1 MKRTRPLFLFFLT
14 ITSLPLYGMDTR
26 EAQHTKNVK
35 VDIADLSYFDEANYT
50 HIQKYLP
57 SIVIPKLKSY
67 NPNKY
72 IAQCRLI
79 SNIGTNTYT
88 LYMKDRHI
96 YAYYTR
102 PIIGSYIYILKN
114 MAFHSV
120 TQSELEAFTDA
131 LNPFNGITYTQ
142 LIAANKEIQKLH
154 DAPLLKNQY
163 LTISC
168 DRGLSTYTVSANCM
182 SVTLDEKKT
191 RISRQPRISP
201 DKSVLELL
209 LTSWSGDSRDI
220 IIKTVTHQSRC
231 AIL

>member
-1 MKRTRPLFLFFLT
+1 
-14 ITSLPLYGMDTR
+14 MDTR

-50 HIQKYLP
+50 HVQKYLP
-57 SIVIPKLKSY
+57 SIIIPKLESY

-102 PIIGSYIYILKN
+102 PMIGSYLYILKN

-142 LIAANKEIQKLH
+142 LIAANKEIQKL
-154 DAPLLKNQY
+154 DDVALLETQY

-168 DRGLSTYTVSANCM
+168 NRGLNTYTVSA
-182 SVTLDEKKT
+182 KGT
-191 RISRQPRISP
+191 RISRQLHISP

>member
-1 MKRTRPLFLFFLT
+1 
-14 ITSLPLYGMDTR
+14 MDTR

-50 HIQKYLP
+50 HVQKYLP
-57 SIVIPKLKSY
+57 SIIIPKLESY

-102 PIIGSYIYILKN
+102 PMIGSYLYILKN

-142 LIAANKEIQKLH
+142 LIAANKEIQKL
-154 DAPLLKNQY
+154 DDVPLLETQY

-168 DRGLSTYTVSANCM
+168 NRGLNTYTVSA
-182 SVTLDEKKT
+182 KGT
-191 RISRQPRISP
+191 RISRQLHISP